1 VRDVLG
7 EIMTALRWLFFIP
20 LAFVASILAGAFAYW
35 FGFMIV
41 RYFDL
46 YTIGEVVAWFGS
58 GLGSGVAFIFI
69 GMRIAPLKNNKV
81 PPDRGSK
88 N

>member
-1 VRDVLG
+1 
-7 EIMTALRWLFFIP
+7 MTALRWLFFIP

-46 YTIGEVVAWFGS
+46 YTIGEVVA
-58 GLGSGVAFIFI
+58 
-69 GMRIAPLKNNKV
+69 
-81 PPDRGSK
+81 
-88 N
+88 